1 MACITW
7 LWLRTLYEVLHEVQ
21 VIKIH
26 FCDCTDEILLSVL
39 KYIQNTPRNHAMN
52 QIKKIQILR
61 NKWANSKTKVQKN
74 SKVYFILEIWNQMTS
89 RGDWEIG
96 ALSRRLPDKS
106 GGLAFSLDTWHILLY
121 FICCFLSILAQLKHP
136 HVVSFQESFF
146 DPSEETLFIVQ
157 VLVIWYPSYEMVMLV
172 AIIIGWVEFDVKN
185 YTD

>member
-106 GGLAFSLDTWHILLY
+106 GGLAFSLDT
-121 FICCFLSILAQLKHP
+121 
-136 HVVSFQESFF
+136 
-146 DPSEETLFIVQ
+146 
-157 VLVIWYPSYEMVMLV
+157 
-172 AIIIGWVEFDVKN
+172 
-185 YTD
+185 